1 MRVAAILV
9 LIGLLAACAVSS
21 DLPPQGSYGRNQQVQ
36 RDVQAIQQG
45 MNYARS
51 QAQAV
56 ARARAQ

>member
-1 MRVAAILV
+1 MRAVWLV
-9 LIGLLAACAVSS
+9 LIGLFAGCAAPHA
-21 DLPPQGSYGRNQQVQ
+21 PPADGSYMRNQQVQ
-36 RDVQAIQQG
+36 RDVDAIQQG